1 MNTSGALLLDFRRL
15 DCCLAGSELATYR
28 SLGFKFRVGL
38 GNSFFSYEIRHQTIV
53 VMNAS
58 GILVSDDY
66 HA

>member
-1 MNTSGALLLDFRRL
+1 MLVAYSFLMTITLER
-15 DCCLAGSELATYR
+15 CLAGSALAAYR

-58 GILVSDDY
+58 GVLVSDDR